1 MKDKPKLDNLLRQLC
16 DNVYFQPPTSL
27 QMKYPAIKYSIDD
40 LGNTFADD
48 QVYKQSWF
56 YELIVIDKYSLSEI
70 AQKVSKLP
78 KVKFV
83 TSYTADNLYHY
94 VYRIYY

>member
-48 QVYKQSWF
+48 QVYKQSW
-56 YELIVIDKYSLSEI
+56 Y
-70 AQKVSKLP
+70 
-78 KVKFV
+78 
-83 TSYTADNLYHY
+83 
-94 VYRIYY
+94 